1 MIQAKLT
8 TFSGAVKTLEFINP
22 YAVDYFTK
30 KLPQQLPPNVSVYF
44 ECDLL
49 DIRGAIRSSI
59 NEEE

>member
-1 MIQAKLT
+1 VIQAKMT
-8 TFSGAVKTLEFINP
+8 TFSGEVKKLEFINP

-30 KLPQQLPPNVSVYF
+30 KLPYVLPANVSVYF

-49 DIRGAIRSSI
+49 DMRGAIRSVI